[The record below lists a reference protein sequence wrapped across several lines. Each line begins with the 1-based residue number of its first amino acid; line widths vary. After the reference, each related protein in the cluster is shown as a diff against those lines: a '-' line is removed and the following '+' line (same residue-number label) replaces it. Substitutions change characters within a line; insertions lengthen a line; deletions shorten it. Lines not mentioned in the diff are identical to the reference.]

1 MLESSQ
7 LYEHLLRQSNP
18 QALFIS
24 IDAQQS
30 LSTLIQVF
38 VRFDI
43 FISDFTILPI
53 LEESRLARLNQ
64 RNLHFG

>member
-7 LYEHLLRQSNP
+7 LYEHLLRLSNP

-24 IDAQQS
+24 IDVQQS
-30 LSTLIQVF
+30 LSILIQAF

-53 LEESRLARLNQ
+53 LEESRLVRLNQ
-64 RNLHFG
+64 RNLHFE

>member
-7 LYEHLLRQSNP
+7 LYEHLLRLSNP
-18 QALFIS
+18 QVLFIS
-24 IDAQQS
+24 IDVQQS
-30 LSTLIQVF
+30 LSTLIQAF

-43 FISDFTILPI
+43 FISNFTILPI
-53 LEESRLARLNQ
+53 LEESRLAQLNR